1 MSILTNFPC
10 QNQILWAFVRFLL
23 SGVSICPVS
32 NCPWILHTP
41 VAVEQCVGSVH
52 MDASQTLPLS
62 RTCKSL
68 QQLQKVNRPA
78 DGGEIAPRSW
88 GKTRRIKATTVVRR
102 QHPAWHIHWQG
113 RLGRVRMDK
122 LTETITYIKRPSII
136 TNIVTRSGLL
146 CAIINTLT
154 YLLTHITYNKD
165 N

>member
-10 QNQILWAFVRFLL
+10 QNQILWAFVRWAFVQ
-23 SGVSICPVS
+23 VSI
-32 NCPWILHTP
+32 CPWILHTP

-62 RTCKSL
+62 RTCESL

-122 LTETITYIKRPSII
+122 LKETITYIKRPSII

-154 YLLTHITYNKD
+154 YLLTQQRQLNCFSFATV
-165 N
+165 